1 MKIGV
6 VSDTH
11 SRALPKEMLI
21 ELSKM
26 DLIIHAGD
34 FCTLKDYHAFTKLKE
49 TKAVWGNMDDPE
61 VRKALPR
68 KEIMEYEGVKIGL
81 FHGEGAPQ
89 RLMDVMQKEFRDD
102 KVDVIIFGHSHHPLN
117 QKIGGVLYFNPG
129 SPNDTI
135 FSPYCSFGMLDINN
149 GEVSARIVKLG
160 VS

>member
-21 ELSKM
+21 EFAKA

-34 FCTLKDYHAFTKLKE
+34 FCSLKDYHAFTKLKV
-49 TKAVWGNMDDPE
+49 TKAVWGNMDDPD
-61 VRKALPR
+61 VRKTLPR
-68 KEIMEYEGVKIGL
+68 KEIMEYDGVRIGL

-89 RLMDVMQKEFRDD
+89 KLMDVMQKEFRDD

-117 QKIGGVLYFNPG
+117 EKINGVLYLNPG

-135 FSPYCSFGMLDINN
+135 FSPYCSFGILEINN
-149 GEVSARIVKLG
+149 GEVNAKIVKLE
-160 VS
+160 S

>member
-34 FCTLKDYHAFTKLKE
+34 FCSLKDYHAFTKLKE
-49 TKAVWGNMDDPE
+49 TKAVWGNMDDPD
-61 VRKALPR
+61 VRKTLPR
-68 KEIMEYEGVKIGL
+68 KEIMEYDGVLIGL
-81 FHGEGAPQ
+81 FHGEGPP
-89 RLMDVMQKEFRDD
+89 RKLMDVLQKEFKKD
-102 KVDVIIFGHSHHPLN
+102 KVDVVIFGHSHQPFN
-117 QKIGGVLYFNPG
+117 QKINGVLYFNPG

-135 FSPYCSFGMLDINN
+135 SSPYCSFGVLDINN
-149 GEVSARIVKLG
+149 GEVNAKIVKLG
-160 VS
+160 S